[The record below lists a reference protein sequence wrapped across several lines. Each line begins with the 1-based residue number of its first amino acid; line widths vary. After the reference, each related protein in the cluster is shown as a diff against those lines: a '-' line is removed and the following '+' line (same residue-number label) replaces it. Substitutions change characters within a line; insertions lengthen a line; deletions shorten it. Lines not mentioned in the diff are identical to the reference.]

1 MANTK
6 LNELDWLLGEWQGYG
21 IVGKQYNL
29 IRKTYAYEI
38 GGVFLVERTLSMFP
52 PGKPDTEFEMHQ
64 DFLVFHQN
72 VEQLAAKGF
81 YIEGFVSQ
89 ATVSVAEGGSQI
101 LIESTAI
108 ENGPPDTRTRY
119 TLNRESTDAFTGQFE
134 IAWPGQDF
142 ELSQK
147 ITLKRIG

>member
-1 MANTK
+1 MAEAK
-6 LNELDWLLGEWQGYG
+6 LSELDWLLGEWQGYG

-29 IRKTYAYEI
+29 IRKSYAYEV
-38 GGVFLVERTLSMFP
+38 GGTFLVERTLSMFP

-64 DFLVFHQN
+64 DFMVLHQN
-72 VEQLAAKGF
+72 GDQLGAKGF

-89 ATVSVAEGGSQI
+89 SEVNIADGGKQI
-101 LIESTAI
+101 VIESTTI
-108 ENGPPDTRTRY
+108 ENGPPGTRTRY
-119 TLNRESTDAFTGQFE
+119 TLTRESDDAFKGQFE

-147 ITLKRIG
+147 ITMKRIG